1 MCTSTFR
8 MTERSFSA
16 KRGVLRPV
24 AISHTIML
32 RRRIWIGQTIGHTSA
47 AQLRRVR
54 TVIEKFADAVPIVQ
68 VLTDQVWE
76 AWDAGET
83 DDQVAWL
90 AWWLIAGL
98 FRCYEKRSKMS
109 ASDEL
114 RD

>member
-1 MCTSTFR
+1 

-24 AISHTIML
+24 ATSHTVML

-68 VLTDQVWE
+68 VLTDQVWQ
-76 AWDAGET
+76 AWDAGVV
-83 DDQVAWL
+83 DDLSACVAWWSV
-90 AWWLIAGL
+90 AAGIPATGV
-98 FRCYEKRSKMS
+98 E
-109 ASDEL
+109 
-114 RD
+114 

>member
-24 AISHTIML
+24 ATSHTVML

-54 TVIEKFADAVPIVQ
+54 TVIEKFADAVPVVQ
-68 VLTDQVWE
+68 VLTDQVWK
-76 AWDAGET
+76 AWEAGEI
-83 DDQVAWL
+83 DDLGACVAWL
-90 AWWLIAGL
+90 HVVS
-98 FRCYEKRSKMS
+98 RV
-109 ASDEL
+109 
-114 RD
+114 

>member
-1 MCTSTFR
+1 

-24 AISHTIML
+24 ATSHTVML

-76 AWDAGET
+76 AWDADET

-90 AWWLIAGL
+90 AWWLITL
-98 FRCYEKRSKMS
+98 NLWQ
-109 ASDEL
+109 SDDFL
-114 RD
+114 LCLLDNNDKAKPA